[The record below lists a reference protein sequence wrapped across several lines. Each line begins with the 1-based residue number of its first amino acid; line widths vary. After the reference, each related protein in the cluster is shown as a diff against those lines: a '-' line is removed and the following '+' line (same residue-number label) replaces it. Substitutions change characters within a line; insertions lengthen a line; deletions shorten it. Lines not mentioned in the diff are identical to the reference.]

1 MKKSVVPID
10 VMVIAGVSILE
21 KYTAGGKIS
30 PLMMIDA
37 PICLNGAITS
47 EKAVD
52 AAGKNAG
59 IKTKKGSI
67 TALFSLQLK
76 FLLHFHF
83 HSKTFLYHLKSN

>member
-10 VMVIAGVSILE
+10 VMVIAGVDILE
-21 KYTAGGKIS
+21 KYTAGEKIS
-30 PLMMIDA
+30 PLMMKAA
-37 PICLNGAITS
+37 PMCLNGAITS

-76 FLLHFHF
+76 FYY
-83 HSKTFLYHLKSN
+83 TFIFTVKLFYTI

>member
-1 MKKSVVPID
+1 MKKNVVLTG
-10 VMVIAGVSILE
+10 VMVIAGVDILE

-30 PLMMIDA
+30 PLIVIDA
-37 PICLNGAITS
+37 PMCLNGKDTS

-52 AAGKNAG
+52 AAGKNVE

-76 FLLHFHF
+76 FYY
-83 HSKTFLYHLKSN
+83 TFIFTVKLFYTI

>member
-37 PICLNGAITS
+37 PMCLNGAITS

-52 AAGKNAG
+52 AAGQNAG

-76 FLLHFHF
+76 FYY
-83 HSKTFLYHLKSN
+83 TFIFTVKLFYTI

>member
-1 MKKSVVPID
+1 MKKSVVPIG
-10 VMVIAGVSILE
+10 VMVIAGVDILE

-30 PLMMIDA
+30 PLIMIDA
-37 PICLNGAITS
+37 PMCLNGKNTS

-52 AAGKNAG
+52 ATRKNAG

-76 FLLHFHF
+76 FYY
-83 HSKTFLYHLKSN
+83 TFIFTVKLFYTI

>member
-1 MKKSVVPID
+1 
-10 VMVIAGVSILE
+10 MVIAGVSILE

-37 PICLNGAITS
+37 PMCLNGAITS

-52 AAGKNAG
+52 AAGQNAG
-59 IKTKKGSI
+59 IKTKKGSY

-76 FLLHFHF
+76 FYYSLHFY
-83 HSKTFLYHLKSN
+83 SKTFLYHLNSY

>member
-10 VMVIAGVSILE
+10 VMVIAEVSIPE

-30 PLMMIDA
+30 PLMMIDG
-37 PICLNGAITS
+37 PMCLNGAITS

-52 AAGKNAG
+52 VAGKNAG

-76 FLLHFHF
+76 FYY
-83 HSKTFLYHLKSN
+83 TFIFTVKLFYMI

>member
-1 MKKSVVPID
+1 MKKSVVPTG

-37 PICLNGAITS
+37 PMCLNGAITS

-52 AAGKNAG
+52 AAGKSAG
-59 IKTKKGSI
+59 IKTKKGSY

-76 FLLHFHF
+76 FYYSFIFTVKLFY
-83 HSKTFLYHLKSN
+83 TI

>member
-37 PICLNGAITS
+37 PMCLNGAITS
-47 EKAVD
+47 EKTVD
-52 AAGKNAG
+52 AAGQNAG
-59 IKTKKGSI
+59 IKTKKGSY

-76 FLLHFHF
+76 FYHTFIFTVKL
-83 HSKTFLYHLKSN
+83 FLYDLKNY

>member
-1 MKKSVVPID
+1 MIKSVVPTG
-10 VMVIAGVSILE
+10 VMVIAGVNILE

-37 PICLNGAITS
+37 PMCLNGAITS

-52 AAGKNAG
+52 ATGQNAG
-59 IKTKKGSI
+59 IKTKKGSY

-76 FLLHFHF
+76 FYHTFIFTVKL
-83 HSKTFLYHLKSN
+83 FLYDLKNY

>member
-1 MKKSVVPID
+1 MKKNVVLTG
-10 VMVIAGVSILE
+10 VMVIAGVDILE

-37 PICLNGAITS
+37 PMCLNGAITS

-52 AAGKNAG
+52 AAGQNVG
-59 IKTKKGSI
+59 IKTKKGSY

-76 FLLHFHF
+76 FYY
-83 HSKTFLYHLKSN
+83 TFIFTVKLFYTI

>member
-1 MKKSVVPID
+1 MKKSVVPIG
-10 VMVIAGVSILE
+10 VMVIAGVDILE

-37 PICLNGAITS
+37 LMCLNETNTS

-52 AAGKNAG
+52 AARKNAG

-76 FLLHFHF
+76 FYY
-83 HSKTFLYHLKSN
+83 TFIFTVKLFYTI

>member
-37 PICLNGAITS
+37 PLCLNGKNTS

-59 IKTKKGSI
+59 IKTKKGSYI
-67 TALFSLQLK
+67 ALFSLQLK
-76 FLLHFHF
+76 FYYSFIFTVKLFYIF
-83 HSKTFLYHLKSN
+83 